1 MCRGMVSHTNI
12 TSDCQKFLSVDAK
25 QDRLALAFDEA
36 ALMETSKAFLQAQSI
51 FHPPTFIVAA
61 ILPLHTALAYYLVH
75 RTSLRE
81 NGVAISVAMSYTL
94 IGVLLVGWIARTEA
108 RECWGGWSRRCLEGW
123 RAYLGILVPSAMVSR
138 CVPSIVCLSIPRYR
152 RRYNDGKWW
161 KVRSRRRRLIRMIA
175 FFFLSAIVC
184 DARCL
189 ARNGGVSRL
198 SA

>member
-1 MCRGMVSHTNI
+1 MVSHTYIYNLRLPEVSLFCYL
-12 TSDCQKFLSVDAK
+12 TTKSRVDAK
-25 QDRLALAFDEA
+25 QDHLAFIFSFNEA

-75 RTSLRE
+75 HTPLRE

-108 RECWGGWSRRCLEGW
+108 RDCWGGWSRRCLEGW

-138 CVPSIVCLSIPRYR
+138 SVPSIVCLSTPRDR
-152 RRYNDGKWW
+152 RRYSDGKRW
-161 KVRSRRRRLIRMIA
+161 KVRWGRRRLIRMG
-175 FFFLSAIVC
+175 FSFL
-184 DARCL
+184 
-189 ARNGGVSRL
+189 RL
-198 SA
+198 LL

>member
-1 MCRGMVSHTNI
+1 MMGFILLSLL
-12 TSDCQKFLSVDAK
+12 FLAFA
-25 QDRLALAFDEA
+25 LALGRA

-61 ILPLHTALAYYLVH
+61 ILPLHTALAYFLVH
-75 RTSLRE
+75 RTPLRE

-138 CVPSIVCLSIPRYR
+138 SVLFIVCLSTPRYR
-152 RRYNDGKWW
+152 RRFSDGKRW

-175 FFFLSAIVC
+175 F
-184 DARCL
+184 
-189 ARNGGVSRL
+189 VSL
-198 SA
+198 GDCV